1 MIELYNFIRVKSIAE
16 RKRNSIKG
24 CTSAAH
30 KAKQDTSF
38 QSRAGSPEAMVLG
51 DSSGQPCKG
60 TGLEPAT
67 STRGDGQG

>member
-38 QSRAGSPEAMVLG
+38 QSWQAVLKPWCWGTAQGSLAKALG
-51 DSSGQPCKG
+51 
-60 TGLEPAT
+60 
-67 STRGDGQG
+67 